1 MQSGFHQ
8 SFSYLHS
15 SMDRFE
21 EDCFA
26 TFDDYLSNLHSSM
39 DRFEVPQQASMKRVL
54 TIYIPVWID
63 LKQIL

>member
-1 MQSGFHQ
+1 MIDLKTMQSGFHQ

-26 TFDDYLSNLHSSM
+26 TFDDYLSKPV
-39 DRFEVPQQASMKRVL
+39 DYRVL
-54 TIYIPVWID
+54 EDMIRRFIPKEK
-63 LKQIL
+63 LG